1 MKNKSI
7 SNILYLLKTLS
18 VGEYSKNEL
27 IEKFK
32 QENINLSKTS
42 LNNYLQKIKLN
53 NIPIKQ
59 KQVKNQKYYSLDK
72 TKIDTRVNEEE
83 MSVIRDTKSLFL
95 NEKNPSNIRYIMRA
109 FYKFALATKN
119 QKTRNELADFGYWSK
134 INWNL
139 VKSLNCHCKN
149 KDIIALD
156 YLMPNGKKK

>member
-59 KQVKNQKYYSLDK
+59 K
-72 TKIDTRVNEEE
+72 
-83 MSVIRDTKSLFL
+83 
-95 NEKNPSNIRYIMRA
+95 
-109 FYKFALATKN
+109 
-119 QKTRNELADFGYWSK
+119 
-134 INWNL
+134 
-139 VKSLNCHCKN
+139 
-149 KDIIALD
+149 
-156 YLMPNGKKK
+156 